1 MAVLNVLHFPDERL
15 RTVASPVDQINDEVR
30 KIVDDMFET
39 MHAEKGIGLAATQV
53 NIHKQIIVMDVASE
67 GSEPRVFINP
77 RIIERDGV
85 QVYEEGCLSVPGNYA
100 PVERAAHIVVEALDR
115 DGRPFRLEAEGLL
128 AVCIQHEMDH
138 LQGKLF
144 VDYLSPLK
152 RQRIRQKLEKAERDK
167 TRNG

>member
-1 MAVLNVLHFPDERL
+1 MAVMNVLHFPDERL

-115 DGRPFRLEAEGLL
+115 NGQAFRLEADGLL

-138 LQGKLF
+138 LQGVLF
-144 VDYLSPLK
+144 IDHLSRLK
-152 RQRIRQKLEKAERDK
+152 RGMALKRLEKIRRAA
-167 TRNG
+167 